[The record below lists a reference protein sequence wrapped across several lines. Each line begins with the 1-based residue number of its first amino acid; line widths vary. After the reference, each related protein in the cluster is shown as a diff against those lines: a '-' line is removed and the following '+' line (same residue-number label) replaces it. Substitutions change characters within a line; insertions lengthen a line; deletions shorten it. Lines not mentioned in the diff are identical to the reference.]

1 MAGWELSVSL
11 SLSYSEGDFR
21 PLFGFIVFAFFIV
34 FLFILLTSFF
44 FSLLISFSIL
54 NQQML

>member
-21 PLFGFIVFAFFIV
+21 PLFGFIVFAFFIL

-44 FSLLISFSIL
+44 SLLISFFIL